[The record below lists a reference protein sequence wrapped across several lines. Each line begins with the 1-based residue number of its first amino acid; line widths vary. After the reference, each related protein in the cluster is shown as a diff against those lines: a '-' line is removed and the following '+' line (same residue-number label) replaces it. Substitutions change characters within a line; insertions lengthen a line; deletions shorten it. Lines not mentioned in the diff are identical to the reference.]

1 MNPTRKDKTAK
12 AGKAEKA
19 ESSSKT
25 AETIVLSDPIGFVV
39 ERIVSLGPEVKVRIH
54 DEQWAD
60 VSFEA
65 RSIEEIIRGLR
76 EIAAATREGLSPDG
90 SRAVRQRSNRAA
102 EGKFVDKLASDSSAA
117 ASFCIVGEGKLYV
130 DAIPMPLKAYLANF
144 VKDLC
149 GVEAIKA
156 TMTAG
161 ICAETRSSD
170 TYLPNT

>member
-1 MNPTRKDKTAK
+1 MNPTRKEQTAK

-19 ESSSKT
+19 ESASKT
-25 AETIVLSDPIGFVV
+25 AQTIVLSDPIGFVV
-39 ERIVSLGPEVKVRIH
+39 ERIVSLGPEVKVKIH

-60 VSFEA
+60 VSFET

-76 EIAAATREGLSPDG
+76 EIAEATREGLSSDE
-90 SRAVRQRSNRAA
+90 SRVVRRRPNRATKG
-102 EGKFVDKLASDSSAA
+102 EFVDRLASDSGAA
-117 ASFCIVGEGKLYV
+117 ASFCIAGEGKLYV

-144 VKDLC
+144 VEDLC
-149 GVEAIKA
+149 GVGAIKA

-161 ICAETRSSD
+161 ICAEIRSSD